1 MSSKNMGWL
10 CPFYLK
16 IDKNGMFLDTGVS
29 MKKAFPALK
38 PGARF
43 FDHINVLMPDHVS
56 PDFLLNLSEPE
67 AIVFQVKGHA
77 LKFKGQM
84 IFIDENQQ
92 SYMLVVSSPL
102 IVDLKEVQ
110 EFGFHFGDFA
120 LSDPVFDFMMLI
132 QSERRAMAQ
141 LKETQLLLEKRH
153 RTIQKAS
160 EIMEREVQE
169 RIKAE
174 QTLVKAKEEAEAA
187 NHAKSQFLAN
197 MSHEIRTPL
206 NGIIGLT
213 SLMDDIK
220 LTGEQRSFIEK
231 IRISGDHLL
240 SLINDILDF
249 SKIEAGELAL
259 EIIPFS
265 FTDLVREVVSI
276 FEPVAEKKGVAIE
289 YASANCDEM
298 SFQGDPTRIK
308 QILFNLVSNA
318 IKFTA
323 KGSVKITAKWQDAGA
338 KGFLNISVSDT
349 GIGIAQDK
357 IEELFRPFVQ
367 ADNSHARQYGGT
379 GLGLVITKKLVELMG
394 GTIGL
399 ESKIGEGSTFSAQL
413 FIDGQSV
420 AKKDL
425 KIASDTGHNISSNE
439 LILVAE
445 DNEMN
450 QQVVRAMLKRL
461 NYELVIAP
469 DGAKAFE
476 AFQEREFSLVLM
488 DCQMPHVD
496 GFQATEMIRKF
507 EGASQHTPIV
517 AMTANA
523 MKGDRDRCLKIGMD
537 DYLSKPVRLPDLERI
552 LKKWIVTPPAQD
564 LPEGTID
571 LCAVDLLF
579 ELADAG
585 DSGILENTIG
595 VFMSTA
601 VDQVTEVKVL
611 VDAGS
616 LEAAQKLAHKFKSS
630 CGVVGAQAAFGSC
643 EMIETK
649 CSERGNRA
657 DLNKAL
663 DQLELDVKRAIKY
676 LAARYQNR
684 SLAKVAS
691 TRI

>member
-16 IDKNGMFLDTGVS
+16 IDKNGNFLDAGAS
-29 MKKAFPALK
+29 MQKAFPALK
-38 PGARF
+38 SGEKF
-43 FDHINVLMPDHVS
+43 FDHVNVLMPDHVGV
-56 PDFLLNLSEPE
+56 DFLANLSEPE
-67 AIVFQVKGHA
+67 AIVFQVKGHT

-84 IFIDENQQ
+84 IFIDEDQQ
-92 SYMLVVSSPL
+92 SYLLVVSSPL
-102 IVDLKEVQ
+102 IVDLKEVK

-141 LKETQLLLEKRH
+141 LKETQTLLEKRH

-160 EIMEREVQE
+160 EIMEREVKE

-174 QTLVKAKEEAEAA
+174 QTLVKAKEDAEAA
-187 NHAKSQFLAN
+187 NRAKSQFLAN

-213 SLMDDIK
+213 SLMDDFK

-259 EIIPFS
+259 EIIPFN

-276 FEPVAEKKGVAIE
+276 FDPVAAKKGVAIE
-289 YASANCDEM
+289 FAILNCDEI
-298 SFQGDPTRIK
+298 SFQGDPTRVK
-308 QILFNLVSNA
+308 QIMFNLVSNA

-323 KGSVKITAKWQDAGA
+323 KGSVKITAEWQDNGGE
-338 KGFLNISVSDT
+338 GFLNISVTDT

-399 ESKIGEGSTFSAQL
+399 VSKIGEGSTFSAQL
-413 FIDGQSV
+413 FIEAKPL
-420 AKKDL
+420 AKKEL
-425 KIASDTGHNISSNE
+425 KIASECSRNLSSNE

-461 NYELVIAP
+461 DYDLVIAP

-476 AFQEREFSLVLM
+476 VFQGGKFSLVLM

-496 GFQATEMIRKF
+496 GFQATEMMRKF
-507 EGASQHTPIV
+507 EGSSHHTPII

-523 MKGDRDRCLKIGMD
+523 MKGDRDRCLNIGMD

-552 LKKWIVTPPAQD
+552 LKKWIVAPPAD
-564 LPEGTID
+564 ELVEGIID
-571 LCAVDLLF
+571 LSAVDLLF

-585 DSGILENTIG
+585 ESSILDKTIG
-595 VFMSTA
+595 VFLNTA
-601 VDQVTEVKVL
+601 IEQVAEVKML
-611 VDAGS
+611 VEAGK
-616 LEAAQKLAHKFKSS
+616 LDVAQKQAHKFKSS
-630 CGVVGAQAAFGSC
+630 CGVVGAQAAFKSC
-643 EMIETK
+643 EMIESK
-649 CSERGNRA
+649 CNERAEVGEV
-657 DLNKAL
+657 KEVL
-663 DQLELDVKRAIKY
+663 DQLELNVKRAIKY
-676 LAARYQNR
+676 LAGRYQHM
-684 SLAKVAS
+684 SLAKAAS
-691 TRI
+691 T